1 MQIVYSDRHR
11 VHRGEHEFF
20 RGELVP
26 CFEKPERADF
36 VLAALSERRIGPV
49 REPRSFGIAALE
61 RVHSPRYLRFL
72 ERAWREWSAL
82 GQTRDAL
89 PAVWPIRGFRD
100 DVEPANFIAQL
111 GLYSFDSGTPLT
123 AGTWEAACLGAD
135 IALTAQALVQGGEPA
150 AFALSRPPGHHAGA
164 DFLGGYCFVNNAAV
178 AAQAFVDAGVARVAV
193 LDVDYHHGNG
203 TQSIFYERADVLF
216 QSIHGDPRTEYPF
229 YLGHADE
236 TGRGA
241 GLGYNR
247 NYPLPAGSSNERW
260 FEALGEACGR
270 IRAHRPGALVV
281 SLGVDT
287 FAGDP
292 ISTFQLQ
299 APEYRRLGREL
310 AALGLPTVFI
320 LEGGYAVAEI
330 GENVAEVLAAFDAAS
345 AFVSS

>member
-1 MQIVYSDRHR
+1 MQIVYSERHR

-36 VLAALSERRIGPV
+36 VLAAVTERRIGAV
-49 REPRSFGIAALE
+49 IEPRSFGLAPLE

-100 DVEPANFIAQL
+100 DVEPENFIAQL
-111 GLYSFDSGTPLT
+111 GLYSFDSGTPFT

-135 IALTAQALVQGGEPA
+135 IALTAQSLVLGGERA

-178 AAQAFVDAGVARVAV
+178 AAQAFVDAGAPRVAV

-241 GLGYNR
+241 GIGYNV

-260 FEALGEACGR
+260 FEALGEACAR
-270 IRAHRPGALVV
+270 IGDYRPAALVV

-292 ISTFQLQ
+292 ISTFRLE

-310 AALGLPTVFI
+310 AKLGLPTVFI

-330 GENVAEVLAAFDAAS
+330 GDNVAEVLAAFDAAG
-345 AFVSS
+345 A

>member
-1 MQIVYSDRHR
+1 MKIVYSDRHR
-11 VHRGEHEFF
+11 VHRGEFEFF

-36 VLAALSERRIGPV
+36 VFAALVGRGIGPV
-49 REPRSFGIAALE
+49 LEPRRFGIAPLE
-61 RVHSPRYLRFL
+61 RVHAPRYLRFL
-72 ERAWREWSAL
+72 ERAWHEWSAL

-100 DVEPANFIAQL
+100 DIEPQNFVAQL

-135 IALTAQALVQGGEPA
+135 IALTACALVRSGERA

-178 AAQAFVDAGVARVAV
+178 AAQAFIDGGAARVAV

-260 FEALGEACGR
+260 FDALGEACAR
-270 IRAHRPGALVV
+270 IADHHPRALVV

-292 ISTFQLQ
+292 ISTFQLE
-299 APEYRRLGREL
+299 ATEYQRLGREL

-330 GENVAEVLAAFDAAS
+330 GDNVAEVLAAFDAA
-345 AFVSS
+345 AV